1 MSEISIL
8 FWLVVVHY
16 LCDFPLQSEFMANG
30 KSDRSPS
37 AYPRWH
43 IMIAHCAIHAGG
55 VALVMSLMQVP
66 FAVLFGVVEFAWHMW
81 TDEVKNRGWIDA
93 HIDQGSHLIAKAA
106 YVTVAASVVAF
117 Q

>member
-8 FWLVVVHY
+8 FWLVAVHY
-16 LCDFPLQSEFMANG
+16 LCDFPLQSEFMAKG
-30 KSDRSPS
+30 KSDRRPS

-55 VALVMSLMQVP
+55 VALVMSLTQAP
-66 FAVLFGVVEFAWHMW
+66 FAMVFGVVEFAWHIC
-81 TDEVKNRGWIDA
+81 TDEVKNRGWIGA

-106 YVTVAASVVAF
+106 YVTAVAIVGT
-117 Q
+117 